1 MTIGIDTLWTKG
13 VDLIPI
19 EIGKIVTEVILVCL
33 RDLGAKTQN
42 GVYSPA
48 NYINGS
54 FGSNFVSA
62 SVQASFRTVIQQ
74 GFTRMVM
81 IVLSNTEV
89 ICKYA
94 QQYEPAGIR

>member
-62 SVQASFRTVIQQ
+62 SVQASFRTGNPTGIYQN
-74 GFTRMVM
+74 GYD
-81 IVLSNTEV
+81 S
-89 ICKYA
+89 A
-94 QQYEPAGIR
+94 QQYRSNLQIRTTV